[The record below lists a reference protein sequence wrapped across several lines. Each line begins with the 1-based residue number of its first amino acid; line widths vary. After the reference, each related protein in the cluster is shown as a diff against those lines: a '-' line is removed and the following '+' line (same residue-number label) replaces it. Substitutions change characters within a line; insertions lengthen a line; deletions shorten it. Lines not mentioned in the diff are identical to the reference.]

1 LVIWERELGPEH
13 VDLPFVLGPL
23 GEAELGLEQPM
34 DAVVHLKRALR
45 MRSDKVSAS
54 ELRKL
59 RFALAR
65 ALWESGQDL
74 PGALQLGA
82 LAASTSAPAG
92 DKGGESGRARD
103 RELQDRAVAWLA
115 SHRGA
120 SRNPG
125 AIVTRLS
132 GTPVLR

>member
-1 LVIWERELGPEH
+1 
-13 VDLPFVLGPL
+13 VD
-23 GEAELGLEQPM
+23 A
-34 DAVVHLKRALR
+34 AAHLKRALR
-45 MRSDKVSAS
+45 MRSNKVSAS

-82 LAASTSAPAG
+82 LAASTSAPPG
-92 DKGGESGRARD
+92 DKGGESERARD
-103 RELQDRAVAWLA
+103 REVQDRAAAWLA

-120 SRNPG
+120 SRNLG
-125 AIVTRLS
+125 AVVTRLS
-132 GTPVLR
+132 GGPALR